1 MREAAQIM
9 LLDDGELTEVATLLD
24 QMGISYIRPD
34 TSEMQEAFPAPL
46 ELLITTA
53 LHAQS
58 VERGSPTGARPGR
71 PLRIIATDE
80 KSDSLDQK
88 LHELG
93 FHLKV
98 KLPGHSEIWDLL
110 IRRALYPGNERRS
123 EERIAVGASVS
134 LALESNARGRT
145 GARLMDISNRG
156 CRILT
161 PDRMPLGSTLSVI
174 LPSQVSGG
182 LSLRLDGEVVRVAK
196 ANHAEGHFA
205 GVLWDSQMSDFLR
218 VRLSSLLNEWSL
230 GPPEEIESPLES
242 DMPILPS
249 HASESLDGLVLDDET
264 DPPIAVPR
272 AVGGTSGTRE
282 FIQGED
288 RRRRT
293 RRPYLKPVPSHRC
306 GRGKV
311 LMARN
316 LSALGMK
323 IEPMPH
329 LDLGQEIELV
339 LHGPGLIEPLRL
351 AAQVARDD
359 GIEGLVLAF
368 QAMSPEQLHRVH
380 QLVDGLPL
388 VESLESDSKRLQGA
402 ILAELVDEAPAL
414 R

>member
-1 MREAAQIM
+1 MQESAQVL

-24 QMGISYIRPD
+24 QMGIGYVRPE
-34 TSEMQEAFPAPL
+34 TSEMAEASLPPL
-46 ELLITTA
+46 ELLIATA
-53 LHAQS
+53 PHAGLVQ
-58 VERGSPTGARPGR
+58 RGSPAGARPGR
-71 PLRIIATDE
+71 PLRIIATDD
-80 KSDSLDQK
+80 KSDSLHEK

-110 IRRALYPGNERRS
+110 IRRALYPGTERRS
-123 EERIAVGASVS
+123 EERVAVGACVS

-145 GARLMDISNRG
+145 SARLMDISNRG

-161 PDRMPLGSTLSVI
+161 PYRMTLGRNLSVI

-196 ANHAEGHFA
+196 ATHSDGHFA
-205 GVLWDSQMSDFLR
+205 GILWDAHMSDFLR
-218 VRLSSLLNEWSL
+218 IRLSSLLNEWSL
-230 GPPEEIESPLES
+230 GPPEEMTAAPEL

-249 HASESLDGLVLDDET
+249 HSSESLDGLVLDDET

-272 AVGGTSGTRE
+272 AVGGTASTRD
-282 FIQGED
+282 FIQGEE
-288 RRRRT
+288 RRRES

-329 LDLGQEIELV
+329 LDLGQQIELV

-351 AAQVARDD
+351 SAQVARDD
-359 GIEGLVLAF
+359 GTEGLVLAF
-368 QAMSPEQLHRVH
+368 QAMSPDQVH
-380 QLVDGLPL
+380 SVNQLVGGLPL
-388 VESLESDSKRLQGA
+388 VESLESDPKRVQGA
-402 ILAELVDEAPAL
+402 ILAELVDEGPAL